1 MHALTPRQQQVLA
14 FVTKTQ
20 ARTGFAPSTR
30 EIQEHFGFSSQT
42 AALHHLRALER
53 KGIIRRQ
60 AGKARAVA
68 VVTHQERA
76 PIVDVPVCGT
86 IAAGYAETI
95 EHERIGSIALDA
107 SLTGVRDGRRTFA
120 LKVRGDSMTGAGIHD
135 GDTAI
140 LENREPRKGDIV
152 AALIDGET
160 TLKRYVMERGR
171 ACLKAENLRFPK
183 LIPVRELVVQ
193 GVLVALVRKYS

>member
-1 MHALTPRQQQVLA
+1 MHALTPRQQQVLT

-20 ARTGFAPSTR
+20 ARTGVAPSTR

-42 AALHHLRALER
+42 AALHHLRALEQ

-68 VVTHQERA
+68 VVAHQERA
-76 PIVDVPVCGT
+76 PIVDVPMCGS
-86 IAAGYAETI
+86 IAAGFAEMT
-95 EHERIGSIALDA
+95 EQERVGSVALD
-107 SLTGVRDGRRTFA
+107 SVLTGVRDGRRTFA
-120 LKVRGDSMTGAGIHD
+120 LTVRGDSMIGAGIHN

-140 LENREPRKGDIV
+140 LEVREPHKRDIV

-160 TLKRYVMERGR
+160 TLKRYVVERGR
-171 ACLKAENLRFPK
+171 AYLKAENPRFPT
-183 LIPVRELVVQ
+183 LIPMRELVVQ